1 MSPKEFVNALAA
13 IRLSGVFNP
22 YDDHCAVHDRVDAAT
37 RRRQNLE
44 NYITAALAHRVD
56 TMWIARDL
64 GYRGGRRTGIP
75 LTDEIHLDRI
85 SDLLGG
91 ISLER
96 ATHGPAF
103 AERTAA
109 VVWEALSRINQ
120 PVILW
125 NIFPLHPHFP
135 GNQFSNRNHTA
146 DERSVTSNFLPIL
159 IEMIKPKQIVAIGRD
174 AQEIL
179 GKVDVPFTKV
189 RHPSYGGQ
197 REFMASLFDL
207 YHVS

>member
-1 MSPKEFVNALAA
+1 MSPKDFVDALAA
-13 IRLSGVFNP
+13 IRLPTVFNP
-22 YDDHCAVHDRVDAAT
+22 YGDRCTVHDRVDAAT
-37 RRRQNLE
+37 RRRRNLE
-44 NYITAALAHRVD
+44 SYITAALAHRVD

-85 SDLLGG
+85 SSLLGG
-91 ISLER
+91 ISLKR
-96 ATHGPAF
+96 ATRGPAF

-125 NIFPLHPHFP
+125 NIFPLHPHVLDNP
-135 GNQFSNRNHTA
+135 FSNRIHTIDERNTTA
-146 DERSVTSNFLPIL
+146 DFLPIL
-159 IEMIKPKQIVAIGRD
+159 INMIKPRQIVAIGRD

-179 GKVDVPFTKV
+179 GKMDVRVVKV

-197 REFMASLFDL
+197 REFIAGLFDL
-207 YHVS
+207 YGVS